1 MLSCT
6 VDEHIKLELPLI
18 HHAEEIAAVVRANL
32 ERLQLWMPWACADYS
47 VESAREFIRR
57 NLKSLAEAGSF
68 GLIIRYD
75 EKFAGTIGFHD
86 LDLVNRS
93 AHIGYW
99 VAKEFEGRGII
110 TRCCQ
115 SLIDHL
121 FTEMKLNRV
130 QINCNVENVRSRAI
144 PERLGF
150 RLEGIH
156 RQVEYI
162 QGKFGDWAIY
172 AMLAEEWF
180 SPNKKQWVAENS
192 EKTS

>member
-1 MLSCT
+1 MLSFT

-32 ERLQLWMPWACADYS
+32 GRLQVWMPWACDDYS
-47 VESAREFIRR
+47 VGSAREFIRR
-57 NLKSLAEAGSF
+57 NLKSLAEEGSF
-68 GLIIRYD
+68 GLIIRCD
-75 EKFAGTIGFHD
+75 EKFAGTIGFHN

-99 VAKEFEGRGII
+99 IAQEFEGRGII
-110 TRCCQ
+110 SLCCR

-121 FTEMKLNRV
+121 FTQMKLNRV
-130 QINCNVENVRSRAI
+130 QINCNVENVRSRGV

-150 RLEGIH
+150 KLEGIH

-172 AMLAEEWF
+172 AMLAEEWMH
-180 SPNKKQWVAENS
+180 PVTK
-192 EKTS
+192 